1 MPAPEQKAGK
11 KAGPVPPRYFDRDLN
26 WLAFNE
32 RVLEEAEDPGNPLLE
47 RLKFVAI
54 FASNLDEFYMKRIA
68 AIRRL
73 MDVAPDKPDA
83 FGFRPSEVYRQ
94 AEEYIARLRIRFY
107 GVFDKIR
114 RTELVPNVIRLK
126 RYPELDDRERTYVQ
140 QHFETTI
147 FPVVTPMAVDQGHP
161 FPILPSRTL
170 SLAVAVNDGKPRLAI
185 LPLPAVLPRLIS
197 LPGAGRERSFVLLEE
212 VIRHNLGA
220 FFRGREV
227 TESAAFRVMRD
238 SELDLDPEAVAD
250 LLEAVEKE
258 VRRRPRARAV
268 SLEIEGT
275 VSEALLRR
283 LCGRIEIEPE
293 RTKRIDGDLDL
304 SYLFSLVTQVH
315 RPDLAY
321 PAFTPAPFPR
331 GDIFVRIK
339 ERDFLVHLPFQSFQP
354 VLDFIEQAAK
364 DRDVL
369 AMKMTLYRT
378 TADSPVV
385 AALRRA
391 AESGKQ
397 VTVLVE
403 LRARFDE
410 ERNINWA
417 RAMEDSG
424 CHVLYG
430 IPGLKIH
437 SKIALVVRKEAGGI
451 RRYVHLST
459 GNYNESTAR
468 LYTDLGF
475 FTASEDI
482 ARDASDVFNVLSGYS
497 LPARWRKV
505 VSAPQDMKPFLFQL
519 IDQEIENQKRSQ
531 NGFLFAKLNSLQDKP
546 MIDKLYEA
554 AQAGVKMKLLVRGLC
569 CLVPG
574 VPGLSETI
582 EIRSLVGRFLEHS
595 RIYCFHNNG
604 TFRVF
609 LSSADW
615 MRRNLDRRI
624 ELLFPVER
632 RELRQHLKWIL
643 ETYWQD
649 DVKSRVLRPDGTYAR
664 VPPGKE
670 RHNAQ
675 EFLIKYYAQRSR

>member
-1 MPAPEQKAGK
+1 MSAPEQKTGK
-11 KAGPVPPRYFDRDLN
+11 KGEPIPPRYFDRDLN

-32 RVLEEAEDPGNPLLE
+32 RVLEEVEDPGNPLLE

-73 MDVAPDKPDA
+73 IDIAPERPDV
-83 FGFRPSEVYRQ
+83 FGFRPAEVYRQ
-94 AEEYIARLRIRFY
+94 SEETIARLRTRFS

-114 RTELVPNVIRLK
+114 RTELAPNGIRLK
-126 RYPELDDRERTYVQ
+126 TFPELDDRERAFVQ
-140 QHFETTI
+140 QQFETSI

-161 FPILPSRTL
+161 FPILSSRTL
-170 SLAVAVNDGKPRLAI
+170 SLAVVVNDGKPRLAI
-185 LPLPAVLPRLIS
+185 LPLPAVLPRLLT
-197 LPGAGRERSFVLLEE
+197 LPGTGKERSFLLLEE

-258 VRRRPRARAV
+258 VRRRPKARAV
-268 SLEIEGT
+268 SLEIEGK

-283 LCGRIEIEPE
+283 LCARIGIEPE
-293 RTKRIDGDLDL
+293 RTKRIEGDLDL
-304 SYLFSLVTQVH
+304 SYLFALVGKVQ

-321 PAFTPAPFPR
+321 APFTPAPFPR
-331 GDIFVRIK
+331 GDVFARIR

-354 VLDFIEQAAK
+354 VLDFIEQAA
-364 DRDVL
+364 RDPGVL

-378 TADSPVV
+378 TADSPIV

-417 RAMEDSG
+417 RAMEESG

-437 SKIALVVRKEAGGI
+437 SKIALVVRKEAEGI

-475 FTASEDI
+475 FTQAEDI
-482 ARDASDVFNVLSGYS
+482 GRDASDVFNVLSGYS
-497 LPARWRKV
+497 LPAHWRKV
-505 VSAPQDMKPFLFQL
+505 VSAPNDLKPFLFQL

-554 AQAGVKMKLLVRGLC
+554 AQAGVTMKLLVRGLC

-595 RIYCFHNNG
+595 RIYCFQNNG
-604 TFRVF
+604 NFRIF

-649 DVKSRVLRPDGTYAR
+649 DVKTRVLRPDGTYAR
-664 VPPGKE
+664 VPAGKE

>member
-1 MPAPEQKAGK
+1 MPAPETKPGK
-11 KAGPVPPRYFDRDLN
+11 RGGPAPPRYFDRDLN

-73 MDVAPDKPDA
+73 MDAAPDKPDA
-83 FGFRPSEVYRQ
+83 FGFKPSEVYRQ
-94 AEEYIARLRIRFY
+94 AEEYIARLRTRFY

-114 RTELVPNVIRLK
+114 RTELAPSGIHLK
-126 RYPELDDRERTYVQ
+126 GYPELDDRERTFVQ
-140 QHFETTI
+140 EYFETTV

-161 FPILPSRTL
+161 FPILSSRTL
-170 SLAVAVNDGKPRLAI
+170 SLAVAVDDGKPRLAI
-185 LPLPAVLPRLIS
+185 LPIPTVLPRLIL
-197 LPGAGRERSFVLLEE
+197 LPGPAKERPFVLLDE

-220 FFRGREV
+220 FFRGRTV
-227 TESAAFRVMRD
+227 TENAAFRVMRD

-268 SLEIEGT
+268 SLEIEGSA
-275 VSEALLRR
+275 SEALLRR
-283 LCGRIEIEPE
+283 LCGLIEIEPE
-293 RTKRIDGDLDL
+293 RTKRIDGNLDL
-304 SYLFSLVTQVH
+304 TYLFSLVGQVH
-315 RPDLAY
+315 RPELAY
-321 PAFTPAPFPR
+321 PAFTPAPSPR
-331 GDIFVRIK
+331 GDVFARIR
-339 ERDFLVHLPFQSFQP
+339 ERDSLVHLPYQSFQP

-410 ERNINWA
+410 ERNISWA
-417 RAMEDSG
+417 RAMEESG

-437 SKIALVVRKEAGGI
+437 SKVALVIRREGDGI

-475 FTASEDI
+475 FTANEDI

-497 LPARWRKV
+497 LPPRWRKV

-546 MIDKLYEA
+546 LIDKLYEA

-595 RIYCFHNNG
+595 RIYCFQNNG
-604 TFRVF
+604 NYRVF